1 MAKESKEI
9 IERDEIAQLSTLL
22 SVAFDAG
29 LGIVA
34 ALEEVIPK
42 ARGHVSRKFQTLLE
56 SLAIGGN
63 LYEELNQIRNVDKHP
78 GLDELVIKLQA
89 SLQFG
94 TPIAGQLASLARSN
108 RALIAQAAL
117 VQAAKRETLMLLPL
131 VFLILPVTV
140 LFAIYPSL
148 EYLNLNK

>member
-1 MAKESKEI
+1 MSRDSKEI
-9 IERDEIAQLSTLL
+9 SERDEVAQLGTLL

-42 ARGHVSRKFQTLLE
+42 ARGSVSTKFQRLLDA
-56 SLAIGGN
+56 LAMGGN
-63 LYEELNQIRNVDKHP
+63 LHEELGSIRNLAKNP
-78 GLDELVIKLQA
+78 ALDELVLKLLA

-94 TPIAGQLASLARSN
+94 TPISVQLASLARSN
-108 RALIAQAAL
+108 RTRVAQAELAE
-117 VQAAKRETLMLLPL
+117 AAKRENLMLLPL

-148 EYLNLNK
+148 EYLNLNQ

>member
-1 MAKESKEI
+1 MAKESKAI
-9 IERDEIAQLSTLL
+9 AEREEVAQLATLL

-42 ARGHVSRKFQTLLE
+42 ARGSASKKFQRLLDA
-56 SLAIGGN
+56 LALGGN
-63 LYEELNQIRNVDKHP
+63 LHEELNQIRNVEKHP
-78 GLDELVIKLQA
+78 GLDELVLKLQA

-94 TPIAGQLASLARSN
+94 TPISDQLTNLARSN
-108 RALIAQAAL
+108 RAYVSQAQLA
-117 VQAAKRETLMLLPL
+117 QAAKRENLMLLPL

-148 EYLNLNK
+148 EYLNLNQ